1 MKKSPRRALKSKPS
15 INTPL
20 QPTFDAAQEL
30 KHEVDVIFFAYIIR
44 MTVTLLLSLIMSLVI
59 VKLFKVAQVQVIWV
73 VFMSLLLG
81 IVFTFRRG
89 VQPVFTRLLTLAK
102 ARMQLNRYGDVIYIL
117 KNFHNFGNQQFD
129 KDGEAHFLLMMA
141 YKEAGEPE
149 KAEAMRKWIIRGR
162 PRSSYAARL
171 KNEANL

>member
-1 MKKSPRRALKSKPS
+1 MKNRPRRTGKQKPAT
-15 INTPL
+15 NTVV
-20 QPTFDAAQEL
+20 QPTFDTAQEL

-44 MTVTLLLSLIMSLVI
+44 MTVTLLLCLIMSLVI
-59 VKLFKVAQVQVIWV
+59 VKVFKLAHLQVVWV

-89 VQPVFTRLLTLAK
+89 VQPVFTRLLALAK
-102 ARMQLNRYGDVIYIL
+102 ARMQLKRYGDVIYIL

-149 KAEAMRKWIIRGR
+149 KADAMRKWIIRGR
-162 PRSSYAARL
+162 PKSRYATQLRNDATL
-171 KNEANL
+171 